1 MELLGN
7 DTIRYEFKKQ
17 EIKKAICADVC
28 KLPDFRG
35 KKMNMDLLNA
45 IMNMIECTIKKK
57 YEINKKY
64 FLLEIFEEVFGKLSE
79 DEKVIIGKNI
89 EFIIKSG
96 NLKKFTRLEKL
107 YNSVRAFFRK

>member
-17 EIKKAICADVC
+17 EIKKAICSDVS
-28 KLPDFRG
+28 KLPDFRS

-57 YEINKKY
+57 YELNKKY
-64 FLLEIFEEVFGKLSE
+64 FLLETYEEIFGKLSE

-107 YNSVRAFFRK
+107 YNSIRAFFRK